1 MPSETAI
8 ANTAAL
14 AGSLLVSSATLAAQA
29 SPVPWLGAAFA
40 VLTILKD
47 MILAARANKNA
58 LKQLQDRCTAFLHV
72 IQLKGMEAPLEEQKQ
87 LALDAERTVTQIVG
101 HMSPWCSM
109 SPVKLF
115 VKQDELASEIQD
127 CHTAINDCMTKLQ
140 INAALETR
148 GWQVLLQ
155 SNMERD
161 KIEMMQ
167 YLSDIK
173 NTQSIILLALEEQR
187 TDINTIMHVM
197 QQNLSVA
204 NHENNRGLETNLY
217 HLQKSS
223 KTLLPNMNFKRG
235 EVHRVGQDPIGGTH
249 TMDIWEGIYLN
260 QETVTLKV
268 IRSIHAS
275 PKSLARLKREVEIW
289 KRVWEVDRGHHILPL
304 YGFCQNDT
312 PFPYIVSPYMPN
324 GTADKYVNDHP
335 SVDHRALIKHICEGV
350 NVLHNMVPPI
360 VHGDIRGVNIVI
372 NESGDPLL
380 ADFGFSRIVQD
391 LTGVAITESCG
402 MLDSYRWAAR
412 ELLVGGNL
420 TLKADVY
427 AFGMT
432 VLELMSHREPWSQV
446 RFPFHVVAKVSDGER
461 PLRPSDKETVSRG
474 LDDRLWELLESCWE
488 EFENRPTMSEVLR
501 KL

>member
-1 MPSETAI
+1 MPSQTEVAD
-8 ANTAAL
+8 AAGV
-14 AGSLLVSSATLAAQA
+14 AGSILISSATLAAQA
-29 SPVPWLGAAFA
+29 SPVPWLGAAFT
-40 VLTILKD
+40 VLTVFKD
-47 MILAARANKNA
+47 MILKAKANKSA
-58 LKQLQDRCTAFLHV
+58 LKQLQDRCSAFLHV
-72 IQLKGMEAPLEEQKQ
+72 VQLKGTGAPVEEQKQ
-87 LALDAERTVTQIVG
+87 LALHAERTVLQIVE
-101 HMSPWCSM
+101 HMRPWCFMSPF
-109 SPVKLF
+109 KLF

-140 INAALETR
+140 ITAALETQ

-161 KIEMMQ
+161 RIEMMG
-167 YLSDIK
+167 YLSDIQ
-173 NTQSIILLALEEQR
+173 NTQSITLSALAEQR
-187 TDINTIMHVM
+187 KDITAIMHLM
-197 QQNLSVA
+197 QQNLSLA
-204 NHENNRGLETNLY
+204 HYGNNRGLETNLY

-235 EVHRVGQDPIGGTH
+235 EVRRVGPDPIGGTH

-268 IRSIHAS
+268 IRSVHAS
-275 PKSLARLKREVEIW
+275 PKSLARLRREVEIW
-289 KRVWEVDRGHHILPL
+289 KRVWEVDQGHHILPL

-312 PFPYIVSPYMPN
+312 PFPYVVSPYIRN
-324 GTADKYVNDHP
+324 GTVDKYVIDHP
-335 SVDHRALIKHICEGV
+335 SVDHRALIKHIGEGV
-350 NVLHNMVPPI
+350 NVLHNMIPPI
-360 VHGDIRGVNIVI
+360 VHGEIRGANIVI
-372 NESGDPLL
+372 DENGNPLL

-391 LTGVAITESCG
+391 LTGVAISESCG

-412 ELLVGGNL
+412 ELLVGGKL

-446 RFPFHVVAKVSDGER
+446 RFPFHVVSKVSNGER
-461 PLRPSDKETVSRG
+461 PPRPSDKETVSRG
-474 LDDRLWELLESCWE
+474 LDDRLWELLQGCWE
-488 EFENRPTMSEVLR
+488 EFESRPTMSEVLA